1 MRESWL
7 GKYIGETIGVF
18 TIVFFGCGILF
29 SAVLFA
35 GIGDLL
41 SAGLAW
47 GFAVGLAVWA
57 AASMSGAHFNP
68 AVTLAMAVTGRFPWG
83 KVVQYWAA
91 QIVGGFLGAAALVAM
106 FWSALTVK
114 ADAAGVVIGEA
125 GSEAFAMTLIPYS
138 PNPSIVGMDQAAYD
152 AVPIWA
158 GFLTEALATA
168 ILLIFILMLIEKRSV
183 NAPAPWF
190 FPVGLAIGVTMLVM
204 VTAPLTMTSLNPARD
219 LGPRIMYW
227 LMGFGEV
234 AFPGIRDGWS
244 LVVTVV
250 APLVGGTIGALFFD
264 LVMKGRYPVP
274 AEELE
279 EAPVR
284 APAPAQAQ
292 AGAHV

>member
-7 GKYIGETIGVF
+7 GKYIGEVIGVF

-68 AVTLAMAVTGRFPWG
+68 AVTLALAVTGRFPWNQ
-83 KVVQYWAA
+83 VVQYWVA

-106 FWSALTVK
+106 FWSALVQK
-114 ADAAGVVIGEA
+114 ADAAGVVIGEK

-138 PNPSIVGMDQAAYD
+138 PNPGFVGMDQAAYD

-158 GFLTEALATA
+158 GFLTEALGTA
-168 ILLIFILMLIEKRSV
+168 ILLVFILMLLEKRSV

-190 FPVGLAIGVTMLVM
+190 FPVGLAVGVTMIVM

-227 LMGFGEV
+227 LMGFGQV

-244 LVVTVV
+244 LVVTAVG
-250 APLVGGTIGALFFD
+250 PLVGAPIGALFFD
-264 LVMKGRYPVP
+264 YVMKNRYPVP

-279 EAPVR
+279 AAPVQVPSGV
-284 APAPAQAQ
+284 PAH
-292 AGAHV
+292 AGARP